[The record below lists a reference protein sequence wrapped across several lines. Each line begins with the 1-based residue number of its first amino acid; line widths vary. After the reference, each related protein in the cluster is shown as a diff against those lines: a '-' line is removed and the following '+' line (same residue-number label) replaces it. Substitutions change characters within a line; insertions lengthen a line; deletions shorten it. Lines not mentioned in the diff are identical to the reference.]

1 MLRPVLSRAPLGPV
15 AECSGRRRRARA
27 QLMAASGSAHA
38 LRLYLFGKRSGAQM
52 RADARPR
59 PQTQAPRGQESSP
72 YVRLSG
78 TGSSGASLPHKRAW
92 WWAHVCASTISRRQV
107 GPRRSRRRLMRPETS
122 ARAQPHRAARTRPS
136 CAAPHAPRPPTAK
149 TVAKRLESS
158 RPRGRRPQA
167 ESRSAPHHARNAPVE
182 FPLARSAAPLVGE
195 ESQCG
200 LRARGDPH

>member
-72 YVRLSG
+72 YVELP
-78 TGSSGASLPHKRAW
+78 GAAPEAAPLHHKRAW
-92 WWAHVCASTISRRQV
+92 WWALVCASTNNRRQV
-107 GPRRSRRRLMRPETS
+107 DPRRSRRRLRRPETS
-122 ARAQPHRAARTRPS
+122 TRARTHRHERSLHPARAVGRPQRPRSPRVEWHERRRNAASLCRIWSAAR
-136 CAAPHAPRPPTAK
+136 
-149 TVAKRLESS
+149 
-158 RPRGRRPQA
+158 
-167 ESRSAPHHARNAPVE
+167 
-182 FPLARSAAPLVGE
+182 
-195 ESQCG
+195 
-200 LRARGDPH
+200 